1 MTSHLKELTTTIT
14 TLFTKCKQTFRD
26 AIVYYLR
33 RNKINSYASSRSWM
47 YVLLTSDFVYTFI

>member
-1 MTSHLKELTTTIT
+1 MTSHLKKLATTIT
-14 TLFTKCKQTFRD
+14 TLFTKLLTFRD

-33 RNKINSYASSRSWM
+33 RNKINSYANSRSWM